1 MSDRRPTIEKPAL
14 RGAIR
19 LSYIAAVLWAAGNV
33 LSSGL
38 LLVYLARSLGAT
50 GLQTSLLQ
58 AAPAL
63 VGLLRLFTPALILRF
78 GSAKRVCLVTSV
90 VAYVLLALVPIAV
103 GVGGESSLVALLWL
117 LCVHQ
122 LLEQIATVALWTW
135 LGDLVPRRLRGRY
148 FGRRNILQLCVLLP
162 LLPASGWAVDAL
174 KRFFPE
180 EPGLPYAV
188 AVAIGTLLLLVSLVP
203 LVSMPAVGSLAVKSP
218 LAGACNLVDLLLQPL
233 FDRAS
238 RRLLLYGCWFS
249 FFNGLFSTAQNI
261 FPKAVLG
268 LELGAMNLM
277 QATMRLGQIGVSG
290 AVGPISDRRGNRPV
304 LVACQL
310 LVGTAPL
317 FYLVASP
324 AQPYWLYGAWI
335 LWSAYAGINI
345 CLPNLTMRLA
355 PPGRHAANLA
365 AYYALTSVFLT
376 AGTFLGG
383 YLFDLYPKQT
393 WHVFG
398 WSLDRYT
405 LAFLL
410 AWITRTAGAG
420 IVAIVLEPGVG
431 RRASAVRG
439 KPSVGARE

>member
-1 MSDRRPTIEKPAL
+1 MSGRHPTIDKPAL
-14 RGAIR
+14 RRAIGI
-19 LSYIAAVLWAAGNV
+19 SYIAAVLWAAGNV

-50 GLQTSLLQ
+50 GLQVSLLQ

-63 VGLLRLFTPALILRF
+63 VGLLRLFTPALILHF
-78 GSAKRVCLVTSV
+78 GSAKRVCLLTSV
-90 VAYVLLALVPIAV
+90 VAYVLLALVLPAV
-103 GVGGESSLVALLWL
+103 GFGGGASLAALLWL

-122 LLEQIATVALWTW
+122 LLEQIATVALWAW

-180 EPGLPYAV
+180 QPGVPYAISV
-188 AVAIGTLLLLVSLVP
+188 AVGTLLLFVSLVP
-203 LVSMPAVGSLAVKSP
+203 LVYMPAVSLLVVKSP
-218 LAGACNLVDLLLQPL
+218 FGGARSLADLLLQPL
-233 FDRAS
+233 YDRGS

-268 LELGAMNLM
+268 LELGAVNLM

-304 LVACQL
+304 LVACQV

-317 FYLVASP
+317 FYFIASP

-355 PPGRHAANLA
+355 PPGRHSANLA

-393 WHVFG
+393 WNVFG
-398 WSLDRYT
+398 WPLDRYA

-410 AWITRTAGAG
+410 AWVTRTAGAG
-420 IVAIVLEPGVG
+420 IIAVVPEPGVG
-431 RRASAVRG
+431 RRVATTSGG
-439 KPSVGARE
+439 KILGARE